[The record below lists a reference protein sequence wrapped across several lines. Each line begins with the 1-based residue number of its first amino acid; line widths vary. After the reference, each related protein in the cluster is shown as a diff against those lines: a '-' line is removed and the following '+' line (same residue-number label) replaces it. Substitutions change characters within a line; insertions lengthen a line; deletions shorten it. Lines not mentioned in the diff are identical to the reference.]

1 MVKWNGSAF
10 KGDPHQTAA
19 ESRVSCSH
27 HLSLS
32 LSVNLTHTSTQ
43 PFLLLFLLLELT
55 VKALVLVPPLHHRP
69 SHSHAHTAKQ
79 TKAKLRFRC
88 PPQATGRGRARSF
101 ASTGGAWHRHP
112 QEWELGPPLQERAA
126 DPPPSTTSGGG
137 VDRWATAGRE
147 RRMPSSRRTPKVFF
161 ASSDLIS
168 WGISRWLFSWDAGC
182 WDGISGWMIWISSK
196 NLILV
201 VISRFPLISWLVGSV
216 GNWQKHCLSF
226 LLYMMTYVIGTFG
239 WVFWLQMFILVR
251 AIPNRHF
258 GTLRF
263 RFD

>member
-27 HLSLS
+27 YLSLS

-43 PFLLLFLLLELT
+43 PFLLLFLLLQLT

-112 QEWELGPPLQERAA
+112 QEWELGPPLQEREA
-126 DPPPSTTSGGG
+126 DPPPSTTSGG

-161 ASSDLIS
+161 ASSDWFL
-168 WGISRWLFSWDAGC
+168 GGFPGDCFLKDAGC

-226 LLYMMTYVIGTFG
+226 LLYMMAYGLLGPLDGCFGCKCWFLLGLFQIG
-239 WVFWLQMFILVR
+239 ILV
-251 AIPNRHF
+251 
-258 GTLRF
+258 LSV
-263 RFD
+263 